1 MREQV
6 RDRER
11 LQHILDAINTI
22 QQSRTKYSSQEE
34 VNDPIIYYGF
44 VKHVEIIGE
53 AVFMLS
59 KEFKDTHPEIEWEA
73 IQGMRHVLVHGY
85 YQIEPNQ
92 LWDSIDN
99 DIPQLKPQI
108 EKLLAE

>member
-1 MREQV
+1 
-6 RDRER
+6 
-11 LQHILDAINTI
+11 
-22 QQSRTKYSSQEE
+22 
-34 VNDPIIYYGF
+34 
-44 VKHVEIIGE
+44 
-53 AVFMLS
+53 MLS